1 MRNHLLISIGELV
14 FSGCLRVLSLVRK
27 YKLPARGDE
36 PLVKAILEDWQRIMW
51 EKDAANEPLVFVED
65 GRMVFRVEVPLP
77 VESEEQ

>member
-1 MRNHLLISIGELV
+1 MSRSPCSPKIRG
-14 FSGCLRVLSLVRK
+14 FD
-27 YKLPARGDE
+27 KLPARGDE

-51 EKDAANEPLVFVED
+51 EKDAANGPLVFVED